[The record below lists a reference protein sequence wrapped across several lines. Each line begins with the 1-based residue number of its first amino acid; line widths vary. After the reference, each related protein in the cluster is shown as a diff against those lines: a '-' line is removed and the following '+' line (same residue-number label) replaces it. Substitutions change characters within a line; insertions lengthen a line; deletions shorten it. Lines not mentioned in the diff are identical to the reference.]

1 MQVSVKQLY
10 DINVKMENEDFDPEI
25 MEDVDDLIGIIEEA
39 DGCHSLDFFGITTN
53 DIILNIPDDLN
64 IPDAINIIN
73 AYLNI
78 VEDNQQQ
85 IRLLTIPVFASAVKY
100 DEHTEPYRGADDGTF
115 DYAGTYMLIILEAIQ
130 QYHTS

>member
-39 DGCHSLDFFGITTN
+39 DGCHSPDFFGITTQ
-53 DIILNIPDDLN
+53 DGYILNIPDDLD

-73 AYLNI
+73 AYLNKI
-78 VEDNQQQ
+78 GRAHV
-85 IRLLTIPVFASAVKY
+85 
-100 DEHTEPYRGADDGTF
+100 
-115 DYAGTYMLIILEAIQ
+115 
-130 QYHTS
+130 